1 MNAIST
7 CTQPRTQTNAL
18 NAILTAT
25 FTAHLFTLCT
35 AGCVLVIFAV
45 AHHLA

>member
-1 MNAIST
+1 MNAICTS
-7 CTQPRTQTNAL
+7 TQPRTNAM

-35 AGCVLVIFAV
+35 AGCVLAAFAV
-45 AHHLA
+45 AHRLI